1 MGTHPIFESDFD
13 CLTERQKKPKI
24 RTKIELVN
32 GVTAGKAALEI
43 FRREGEQNRAEKIV
57 RNRKSEMHLY
67 DRLYSSSGMYC
78 VLIMMYFLFLTMTAN
93 FYILLV
99 VMRLTD
105 EEEVY
110 EKL

>member
-1 MGTHPIFESDFD
+1 
-13 CLTERQKKPKI
+13 
-24 RTKIELVN
+24 
-32 GVTAGKAALEI
+32 
-43 FRREGEQNRAEKIV
+43 
-57 RNRKSEMHLY
+57 MHLY

-105 EEEVY
+105 EDVDK
-110 EKL
+110 KL

>member
-1 MGTHPIFESDFD
+1 MDRHVLNNDNGGRGGTKCVYEVV
-13 CLTERQKKPKI
+13 LTLLSSYEWICQNEAQFKLVCKNIHKTTPKWIIQKKQK
-24 RTKIELVN
+24 E
-32 GVTAGKAALEI
+32 AL
-43 FRREGEQNRAEKIV
+43 K
-57 RNRKSEMHLY
+57 
-67 DRLYSSSGMYC
+67 SSSGMYC